1 MELKKEFIQVVDSVE
16 NWEQAV
22 RLASKPL
29 LDAKIIN
36 ENYQEQMVKN
46 IKEMGP
52 YVVLSKDIALP
63 HARPQDGA
71 KSSAIAVLKVK
82 NRVNFTEDKN
92 VNIVIALACSNDDDH
107 LKTLQFI
114 SNSLSDK
121 TKYDA
126 LVKTNEINKIFEIL
140 N

>member
-22 RLASKPL
+22 RLASNPL

-36 ENYQEQMVKN
+36 ENYQEQMIKN

-114 SNSLSDK
+114 SNTLSDK

-126 LVKTNEINKIFEIL
+126 LVKTNEVNKIFEIL